1 MAIPGT
7 APGGT
12 AATAG
17 TARGM
22 ILGTIPGT
30 TRGITVTMA
39 GVATTD
45 GIRLGITAG
54 TRPGTTEACIQ
65 CGFIAASGRTM
76 VPDILRMEQPAHRLT
91 AT

>member
-7 APGGT
+7 ALGGI

-30 TRGITVTMA
+30 TRGITVTMG

-54 TRPGTTEACIQ
+54 TRPGTMEACIQ
-65 CGFIAASGRTM
+65 HGITAASERTM
-76 VPDILRMEQPAHRLT
+76 LPDILLME
-91 AT
+91 